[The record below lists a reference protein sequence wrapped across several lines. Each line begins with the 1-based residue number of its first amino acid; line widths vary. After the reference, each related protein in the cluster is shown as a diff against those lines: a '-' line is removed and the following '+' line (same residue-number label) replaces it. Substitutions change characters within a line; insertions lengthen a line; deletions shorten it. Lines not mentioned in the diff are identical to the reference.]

1 MPILQKFIA
10 AYKLWDEFK
19 KSFPKQSRFTIGV
32 KIDVLFLDVIELLF
46 VASRLSKEQK
56 LPYLHKASV
65 KLDLLKF
72 FLQIAWELKAV
83 DTKKYIMLSEQLNEI
98 GKMLGGW
105 IRGLQQKQT
114 PPHKG
119 GGEQSEFRTAANR

>member
-19 KSFPKQSRFTIGV
+19 KNFPKQSRLTIGA
-32 KIDVLFLDVIELLF
+32 KIDVLFLDVTELLF
-46 VASRLSKEQK
+46 IASRLPKDHK
-56 LPYLHKASV
+56 LSYLNKASI

-72 FLQIAWELKAV
+72 FLQIAWDLKAI
-83 DTKKYIMLSEQLNEI
+83 DAKKYVMLSEHLNEI

-105 IRGLQQKQT
+105 IKGLQQKQT
-114 PPHKG
+114 PPLK
-119 GGEQSEFRTAANR
+119 